1 MARKTP
7 GRKPSDEKGK
17 RRPSRP
23 GKDKN
28 LLGISKGGAALA
40 NGLLE
45 AIPAENGGKGGGN
58 PKLVLKAETID
69 TIVERLFE
77 RRRKQDGTREK
88 LEDVIT
94 DLGIPHW
101 LFWTRMRDTP
111 ELRDAIN
118 GAREGVLTY
127 EIDGCVDHASQAFD
141 RDSAAAAQVKIDEV
155 HKRAGLLARTVF
167 GKDAGREG
175 AVNLNVGVIMVPQK
189 DRVPNMGVLMTP
201 EEIEELQQP
210 SKSEPIPG
218 RARLIRKDE
227 T

>member
-1 MARKTP
+1 MTQSRKA
-7 GRKPSDEKGK
+7 RKPSDEKGK

-58 PKLVLKAETID
+58 PKLVLKTETID

-141 RDSAAAAQVKIDEV
+141 RDSAAAAQVKIEEV

-167 GKDAGREG
+167 GKDAGKD
-175 AVNLNVGVIMVPQK
+175 ASVNVQVGVIMVPQK
-189 DRVPNMGVLMTP
+189 DRVPSMGVPMT
-201 EEIEELQQP
+201 EAEIEELRQP
-210 SKSEPIPG
+210 ERREAIPG
-218 RARLIRKDE
+218 RARLLRKDE
-227 T
+227 S